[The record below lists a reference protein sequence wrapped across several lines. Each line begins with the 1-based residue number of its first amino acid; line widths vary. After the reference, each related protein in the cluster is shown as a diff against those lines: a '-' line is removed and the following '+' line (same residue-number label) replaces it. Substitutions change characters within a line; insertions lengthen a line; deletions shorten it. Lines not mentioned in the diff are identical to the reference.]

1 MAASLSRLLLLSL
14 SISQCGNFLCG
25 LPVLFLQLIRPPAGA
40 FGPSS
45 PHRPKMY
52 AMLGSLSFFQGD
64 QQAPLLLLLL
74 LWLCVARIKDV
85 QENPRPRTKTKTKP
99 KKEGGVEG
107 NEK

>member
-1 MAASLSRLLLLSL
+1 VW
-14 SISQCGNFLCG
+14 Q
-25 LPVLFLQLIRPPAGA
+25 LPVWASGFVFTTDKASCRRFWSFEPAPPQ
-40 FGPSS
+40 
-45 PHRPKMY
+45 KVCY
-52 AMLGSLSFFQGD
+52 ARLSHFFQGD